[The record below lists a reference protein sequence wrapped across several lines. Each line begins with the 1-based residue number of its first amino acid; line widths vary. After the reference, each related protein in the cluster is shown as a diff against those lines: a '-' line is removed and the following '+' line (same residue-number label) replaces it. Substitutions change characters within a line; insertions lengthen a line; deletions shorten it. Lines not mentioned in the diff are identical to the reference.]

1 MTKEDTRHKILQAFT
16 GLIIKHGY
24 ESTTTQKIAQDSS
37 VSENTVFRHF
47 KDKRGLLNALLTEY
61 LIDLKDLQ
69 NDYLPTENLENDLL
83 QIAANYQTFMSEHEA
98 IVMTSLRESLHLPE
112 VREASNQ
119 ISLYFKQLTA
129 TCLTQMQDRGK
140 IEKTVAVKI
149 QAINFVWINFG
160 YFMTRKDRP
169 SHLDSTSELQQHIR
183 AFILGL
189 SSLQ

>member
-1 MTKEDTRHKILQAFT
+1 MTKEDTRQKILQAFT

-61 LIDLKDLQ
+61 LMDLKDLQ
-69 NDYLPTENLENDLL
+69 SYCKLTENLEEDLL
-83 QIAANYQTFMSEHEA
+83 QIATNYQTFMSKHEA
-98 IVMTSLRESLHLPE
+98 IVMTGLRDSLHLPE
-112 VREASNQ
+112 VREASEQ
-119 ISLYFKQLTA
+119 ISLYFKELTGNY
-129 TCLTQMQDRGK
+129 LTQMKDKGRIAK
-140 IEKTVAVKI
+140 VVDVKT

-160 YFMTRKDRP
+160 YFMTRKNRP
-169 SHLDSTSELQQHIR
+169 AQLNISELQQHIG

-189 SSLQ
+189 STPQ